1 MSTLRVIYHLAR
13 ADFYERTRRY
23 SFLVVLGLVIFLGY
37 QVGIGNMGI
46 KLGQYRGEFNSAW
59 VGSMMALIASFF
71 LGWFGFY
78 VINNSIARD
87 RETGVGQ
94 IMATTPMTRLLYAI
108 GKWVSNFV
116 VLTTMVVILMLAGLI
131 IQFLQGE
138 SLQLNLIAFV
148 SPFVVIV
155 LPSIA
160 LVAAVAVLFET
171 IPFLSGGFGNIV
183 YFFLFV
189 MVIALAQ
196 EASLNPVL
204 EPTGTVITHNYM
216 TAELIQKHPD
226 YDGEF
231 TLGAGFEQ
239 EVTDTFLWYGIPW
252 TGEMLLLRSS
262 LLGAALLITMAAAL
276 FFDRFDTSRHKPRR
290 TRKSASPSEPVPV
303 SSLQG
308 ATVSEPL
315 HPPRLTPLSAATNH
329 FNFSNILI
337 VELKLL
343 LKGQRWW
350 WYLVAGGLVVAGFVN
365 STETAYEVILPI
377 AWVWPILLW
386 SSIGSRETRH
396 NVQSITFASPSPV
409 WRQLPAQWLSGFI
422 LSLVVVSGVILRLII
437 AGNQTGLGW
446 LLIGAIFIPSLAL
459 ACGVWSH
466 GSKLFEILYILL
478 WYLGPI
484 NRLSLLDYIGVT
496 GESQPHIFILAAL
509 TLVAVAVFGRVRHL
523 RNG

>member
-37 QVGIGNMGI
+37 QVGIGNMGL
-46 KLGQYRGEFNSAW
+46 KLGQYRGAFNSAW
-59 VGSMMALIASFF
+59 VGSMMALMATFF

-78 VINNSIARD
+78 VINSSIARD

-94 IMATTPMTRLLYAI
+94 IMATTPMTRPLYAI
-108 GKWVSNFV
+108 GKWISNFV
-116 VLTTMVVILMLAGLI
+116 VLTTMVVILMVAGII

-148 SPFVVIV
+148 NPFVVIV
-155 LPSIA
+155 LPALA

-226 YDGEF
+226 YDGDF
-231 TLGAGFEQ
+231 TLGSGSEQ
-239 EVTDTFLWYGIPW
+239 IVTDTFLWNGIPW

-262 LLGAALLITMAAAL
+262 LLGAALLITMVAAL
-276 FFDRFDTSRHKPRR
+276 FFDRFDTSRRKPRR
-290 TRKSASPSEPVPV
+290 MKESAASLEPVA
-303 SSLQG
+303 
-308 ATVSEPL
+308 ATVSEPM
-315 HPPRLTPLSAATNH
+315 PTPRLTPLSAATNH
-329 FNFSNILI
+329 FNFSHILI

-350 WYLVAGGLVVAGFVN
+350 WYLVAGGLIVAGLAN
-365 STETAYEVILPI
+365 SAETAYTVILPI
-377 AWVWPILLW
+377 AWVWPMLLW

-409 WRQLPAQWLSGFI
+409 WRQLPAQWLAGFI
-422 LSLVVVSGVILRLII
+422 LSLVVASGVILRLVI
-437 AGNQTGLGW
+437 AGDLTGLGW

-459 ACGVWSH
+459 AGGVWSS

-484 NRLSLLDYIGVT
+484 NRLPQLDYLGVT
-496 GESQPHIFILAAL
+496 GESQPLTFILAAVA
-509 TLVAVAVFGRVRHL
+509 LVVIAVFGRTRQL
-523 RNG
+523 NNG

>member
-46 KLGQYRGEFNSAW
+46 KLGQYRGAFNSAW
-59 VGSMMALIASFF
+59 VGSMMALMASFF

-78 VINNSIARD
+78 VINSSIARD

-94 IMATTPMTRLLYAI
+94 IMATTPMTRPLYAI
-108 GKWVSNFV
+108 GKWISNFV
-116 VLTTMVVILMLAGLI
+116 VLTTMVVILMLAGII

-138 SLQLNLIAFV
+138 SLQLDLIAFV

-155 LPSIA
+155 LPLIA

-204 EPTGTVITHNYM
+204 EPTGTVITHNDM
-216 TAELIQKHPD
+216 TAELIQNHPD

-231 TLGAGFEQ
+231 TLGAGFDQ
-239 EVTDTFLWYGIPW
+239 EVTDTFLWHGITW

-262 LLGAALLITMAAAL
+262 LLGAALLITMVAAL
-276 FFDRFDTSRHKPRR
+276 FFDRFDTSRAKPKR
-290 TRKSASPSEPVPV
+290 TKIKTTAQETVIASSSQKVSVP
-303 SSLQG
+303 
-308 ATVSEPL
+308 
-315 HPPRLTPLSAATNH
+315 HLTPLKISANRL
-329 FNFSNILI
+329 NFLNILSTEI
-337 VELKLL
+337 KLL

-350 WYLVAGGLVVAGFVN
+350 WYLVAGGLMVAGLIN
-365 STETAYEVILPI
+365 SSETAYRVILPI
-377 AWVWPILLW
+377 AWIWPILLW
-386 SSIGSRETRH
+386 SSIGCRETRH

-409 WRQLPAQWLSGFI
+409 WRQLPAQWLAGFI
-422 LSLVVVSGVILRLII
+422 LSMIVASGTLLRLVIVGNF
-437 AGNQTGLGW
+437 AGLMW

-459 ACGVWSH
+459 ACGVWSS
-466 GSKLFEILYILL
+466 GSKLFEILYILF

-484 NRLSLLDYIGVT
+484 NQLPLFDYIGVT
-496 GESQPHIFILAAL
+496 GESQPLYFILASLAL
-509 TLVAVAVFGRVRHL
+509 LALAVVGRIRQL

>member
-1 MSTLRVIYHLAR
+1 MSTLRVIFHLAR

-23 SFLVVLGLVIFLGY
+23 SFLVVLGLVVFLGY

-78 VINNSIARD
+78 VINSSIARD

-94 IMATTPMTRLLYAI
+94 IMATTPMTRPLYTI
-108 GKWVSNFV
+108 GKWISNFV
-116 VLTTMVVILMLAGLI
+116 VLTTMMVILMVAGII

-138 SLQLNLIAFV
+138 SLQLDLIAFV
-148 SPFVVIV
+148 NPFVVIV
-155 LPSIA
+155 LPAIA

-189 MVIALAQ
+189 MIIALAQ
-196 EASLNPVL
+196 ETSINPVL

-216 TAELIQKHPD
+216 TAELVQKHPD

-231 TLGAGFEQ
+231 TLGGGFDQ
-239 EVTDTFLWYGIPW
+239 VVTDTFLWNGIAW
-252 TGEMLLLRSS
+252 TREMLLTRSS
-262 LLGAALLITMAAAL
+262 LFGVALLITMAAAL
-276 FFDRFDTSRHKPRR
+276 FFDRFDPSRRKPRR
-290 TRKSASPSEPVPV
+290 MKKSATSLDPVAV
-303 SSLQG
+303 SSPQG
-308 ATVSEPL
+308 ATVSEPM
-315 HPPRLTPLSAATNH
+315 PTPRLTPLSATTNH

-343 LKGQRWW
+343 LKGQPWW
-350 WYLVAGGLVVAGFVN
+350 WYLVAGGLVVAGLFN
-365 STETAYEVILPI
+365 SAETAYTLILPI
-377 AWVWPILLW
+377 AWVWPMLLW
-386 SSIGSRETRH
+386 SSIGCRETRH

-409 WRQLPAQWLSGFI
+409 WRQLPAQWLAGFI
-422 LSLVVVSGVILRLII
+422 LSLVVASGALLRLMI
-437 AGNQTGLGW
+437 AVDFAGLIW
-446 LLIGAIFIPSLAL
+446 PLIGAIFIPSLAL
-459 ACGVWSH
+459 ACGVWSK
-466 GSKLFEILYILL
+466 GSKLFEILYILF

-484 NRLSLLDYIGVT
+484 NKLPQLDYRGVT
-496 GESQPHIFILAAL
+496 GKSQPLTFILAAL
-509 TLVAVAVFGRVRHL
+509 ALVVIAVFGRL
-523 RNG
+523 RQLNKG

>member
-1 MSTLRVIYHLAR
+1 MSTLRVIYHLAH

-46 KLGQYRGEFNSAW
+46 KLGQYRGAFNSAW

-78 VINNSIARD
+78 VINSSIARD

-108 GKWVSNFV
+108 GKWISNFV
-116 VLTTMVVILMLAGLI
+116 VLTTMVVLLMFAGLI

-138 SLQLNLIAFV
+138 SLQLDLIAFV
-148 SPFVVIV
+148 NPFVFIV
-155 LPSIA
+155 LPLIA

-226 YDGEF
+226 YDGDF
-231 TLGAGFEQ
+231 TLGSGSEQ
-239 EVTDTFLWYGIPW
+239 IVTDTFLWNGIPW

-262 LLGAALLITMAAAL
+262 LFGVALLITMVAAL
-276 FFDRFDTSRHKPRR
+276 FFDRFDPSRRKPKRMKKR
-290 TRKSASPSEPVPV
+290 VSSLEPVP
-303 SSLQG
+303 

-315 HPPRLTPLSAATNH
+315 PTHRLTPLSAAINH

-350 WYLVAGGLVVAGFVN
+350 WYLVAGGLVIAGLYN
-365 STETAYEVILPI
+365 SAESAYTIILPI
-377 AWVWPILLW
+377 AWVWSILLW
-386 SSIGSRETRH
+386 SSIGSRATRH

-409 WRQLPAQWLSGFI
+409 WRQLPAQWLAGFI
-422 LSLVVVSGVILRLII
+422 LSIIVASGVLLRLVF
-437 AGNQTGLGW
+437 AGNFAW
-446 LLIGAIFIPSLAL
+446 LMWSFIGAIFIPSLAL
-459 ACGVWSH
+459 ACGVWSN
-466 GSKLFEILYILL
+466 GSKLFEIIYILL

-484 NRLSLLDYIGVT
+484 NRLPQLDYLGVT
-496 GESQPHIFILAAL
+496 GESQPLTFILAAMA
-509 TLVAVAVFGRVRHL
+509 LVVFAVFGRTRQI

>member
-13 ADFYERTRRY
+13 ADYYERSRRY

-46 KLGQYRGEFNSAW
+46 KLGQYRGAFNSAW
-59 VGSMMALIASFF
+59 VGSMMALMATFF

-78 VINNSIARD
+78 VINSSIARD

-94 IMATTPMTRLLYAI
+94 IMATTPMTRPLYAI
-108 GKWVSNFV
+108 GKWISNFV
-116 VLTTMVVILMLAGLI
+116 VLTTMVVILMVAGII

-138 SLQLNLIAFV
+138 SLQLDLIAFV
-148 SPFVVIV
+148 TPFVVIV
-155 LPSIA
+155 LPLIA

-171 IPFLSGGFGNIV
+171 ISFLSGGFGNIV

-204 EPTGTVITHNYM
+204 EPTGTVITYNHMN
-216 TAELIQKHPD
+216 AELIKIHPNYEGD
-226 YDGEF
+226 F
-231 TLGAGFEQ
+231 TLGSGSEQ
-239 EVTDTFLWYGIPW
+239 IVTDTFPWNGIPW

-262 LLGAALLITMAAAL
+262 LLGAALLITMVAAL
-276 FFDRFDTSRHKPRR
+276 FFDRFDPSRHKPKR
-290 TRKSASPSEPVPV
+290 TRKSAASSKPV
-303 SSLQG
+303 S

-315 HPPRLTPLSAATNH
+315 PTPRLTPLSAATNH

-350 WYLVAGGLVVAGFVN
+350 WYLVAGGLVIAGLFN
-365 STETAYEVILPI
+365 SAETAYTIILPI
-377 AWVWPILLW
+377 AWVWPMLLW

-409 WRQLPAQWLSGFI
+409 WRQLPAQWLAGFI
-422 LSLVVVSGVILRLII
+422 LSLVVASGVILRLII
-437 AGNQTGLGW
+437 AGDLTGLAW

-484 NRLSLLDYIGVT
+484 NRLSQLDYLGVT
-496 GESQPHIFILAAL
+496 GESQPLTFILAAL
-509 TLVAVAVFGRVRHL
+509 ALVVIAFFGRARQL
-523 RNG
+523 KNG

>member
-13 ADFYERTRRY
+13 ADFYERSRRY

-59 VGSMMALIASFF
+59 IGSMMALIATFF

-78 VINNSIARD
+78 VINSSIARD

-94 IMATTPMTRLLYAI
+94 IMATTPMTRPLYAI
-108 GKWVSNFV
+108 GKWISNFV
-116 VLTTMVVILMLAGLI
+116 VLTTMAVILMVAGLI

-138 SLQLNLIAFV
+138 SLQLNLVAFV
-148 SPFVVIV
+148 NPFVVIV
-155 LPSIA
+155 LPAIA

-196 EASLNPVL
+196 SASINPVL

-226 YDGEF
+226 YNGEF
-231 TLGAGFEQ
+231 TLGGGFDQ
-239 EVTDTFLWYGIPW
+239 VVTDTFLWNGIPW
-252 TGEMLLLRSS
+252 TGKMLLLRSS
-262 LLGAALLITMAAAL
+262 LMVVALFITMVAAL
-276 FFDRFDTSRHKPRR
+276 FFDRFDPSRRKPRR
-290 TRKSASPSEPVPV
+290 MKKNTAFSEPVAV
-303 SSLQG
+303 AL
-308 ATVSEPL
+308 SEPL
-315 HPPRLTPLSAATNH
+315 PTPRLTPLSAGTDH
-329 FNFSNILI
+329 FNFLNIFI

-350 WYLVAGGLVVAGFVN
+350 WYLVAGGLIVAGLAN
-365 STETAYEVILPI
+365 SAETAYTVILPI
-377 AWVWPILLW
+377 AWVWPMLLW

-409 WRQLPAQWLSGFI
+409 WRQLPAQWLAGFI
-422 LSLVVVSGVILRLII
+422 LSLVLASGVILRLII
-437 AGNQTGLGW
+437 AGDLTGLGW
-446 LLIGAIFIPSLAL
+446 LLIGSIFIPSLAL
-459 ACGVWSH
+459 ACGVWSS
-466 GSKLFEILYILL
+466 GSKLFEILYILF

-484 NRLSLLDYIGVT
+484 NRLPQLDYLGVT
-496 GESQPHIFILAAL
+496 GESQPLTFVLAAIAL
-509 TLVAVAVFGRVRHL
+509 AAFAVLGRTRQL
-523 RNG
+523 QKG